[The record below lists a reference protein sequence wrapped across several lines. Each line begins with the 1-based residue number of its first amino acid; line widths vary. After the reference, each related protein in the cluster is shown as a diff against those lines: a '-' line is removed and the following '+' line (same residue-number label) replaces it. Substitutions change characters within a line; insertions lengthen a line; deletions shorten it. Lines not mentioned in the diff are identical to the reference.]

1 MAERTG
7 ATRDRLI
14 DAALELFAERGYRG
28 TTVGD
33 IEEAAGLSPR
43 SGALYKHFDNKRA
56 LLEAALDRH
65 THDVA
70 SINGVMDLFP
80 LGDLRSEL
88 TLLGRWLLQEL
99 TDERDVTRLI
109 EKEGDQFPEIVA
121 RMRDEVVQ
129 AGYRQASDYASAR
142 LVHDDDT
149 GLDPDAVAAIA
160 VGAVINYRRTQWT
173 FGTPPADVDEERFLE
188 TWVELLVRA
197 VKGAPTTPE
206 P

>member
-1 MAERTG
+1 MAKRAG

-14 DAALELFAERGYRG
+14 EAALELFAERGYRG

-65 THDVA
+65 SHDVA

-80 LGDLRSEL
+80 LGDLRAEL

-129 AGYRQASDYASAR
+129 AGYRLASGYASAR
-142 LVHDDDT
+142 LVHDDA
-149 GLDPDAVAAIA
+149 GLDSDAVAAIA
-160 VGAVINYRRTQWT
+160 VGAIINYRRTQWT

-188 TWVELLVRA
+188 TWVELFVRA
-197 VKGAPTTPE
+197 VTSAPGTAGI
-206 P
+206 